1 MLPQLTTEIKKSP
14 DVAKLVQMQ
23 TNSLL
28 GSLNPKSKI
37 LCGTN
42 KKDILVTKI
51 T

>member
-23 TNSLL
+23 TNSQPDTH
-28 GSLNPKSKI
+28 NPVSKI